1 MEQREFETL
10 KSLIENH
17 NTETSENSRRMDRI
31 ESKLDQLTN
40 AVVAIA
46 RAEEKITSIV
56 KDIKDVETMANSHEK
71 QIGELKL
78 NVTKNTNQ
86 LNALNR
92 FFWILIAAITTTSVT
107 AISLALGII

>member
-1 MEQREFETL
+1 MLGTRQFEQQLAGQLPQPVKT
-10 KSLIENH
+10 
-17 NTETSENSRRMDRI
+17 TP
-31 ESKLDQLTN
+31 DQLTN

-56 KDIKDVETMANSHEK
+56 KDIKDVETMANSHEE